1 MLDLLIVKKINMG
14 KSSDNDKGLLIKLR
28 RQYKKDEVV
37 TWCINRVKEL
47 RVEGGQSNSYIN
59 ELEHEIAVL
68 KKEISKMSP
77 PTEEML
83 ETIRLYKDISYTAKE
98 NKRLENELLDARG
111 KIKDLSGRI
120 AVLLRG

>member
-1 MLDLLIVKKINMG
+1 MVERINMG
-14 KSSDNDKGLLIKLR
+14 KNSDSDNGLLVKLR

-47 RVEGGQSNSYIN
+47 RVERGQSNSYIN
-59 ELEHEIAVL
+59 ELEHEIGVL

-98 NKRLENELLDARG
+98 NRRLEKELLEANM

-120 AVLLRG
+120 AFLVKDK

>member
-1 MLDLLIVKKINMG
+1 MVEKTNMG
-14 KSSDNDKGLLIKLR
+14 KHSDEDRGLLIKLR

-37 TWCINRVKEL
+37 IWCLNMIKEL
-47 RVEGGQSNSYIN
+47 RVERGKSNSYIN
-59 ELEHEIAVL
+59 ELEHEIRVMQ
-68 KKEISKMSP
+68 KQISKMSP

-83 ETIRLYKDISYTAKE
+83 ETIRLYNDISYTAKE
-98 NKRLENELLDARG
+98 NRRLEKELLEAKG